1 MDKLDSYKVDL
12 KGMST
17 DTVSYQW
24 QVNDDFFSAVQG
36 QEIQQGLLSV
46 ALRVKRASDVYEMN
60 FQFEGEVKVLCD
72 RCLELMDLP
81 ISAECRLQV
90 RLGDQF
96 EDDGD
101 VVTVPYE
108 EGVFN
113 VAWNLYEMIALE
125 IPIRHVHAEC
135 KSYASDFAME
145 EGNAEDAPVATDPR
159 WNELRKILDNNKNIK
174 ENGTS

>member
-12 KGMST
+12 KGMSS

-46 ALRVKRASDVYEMN
+46 ALRVKRTSDVYKMN
-60 FQFEGEVKVLCD
+60 FQFEGEVKVVCD
-72 RCLELMDLP
+72 HCLELMDQP
-81 ISAECRLQV
+81 ISAEHTLEV
-90 RLGDQF
+90 KLGSRF

-108 EGVFN
+108 DGVFN

-125 IPIRHVHAEC
+125 IPLRHVHPEC
-135 KSYASDFAME
+135 DSCTSVSEADE
-145 EGNAEDAPVATDPR
+145 DCDTDAPVATDPR
-159 WNELRKILDNNKNIK
+159 WNELRKILDNNKKIK